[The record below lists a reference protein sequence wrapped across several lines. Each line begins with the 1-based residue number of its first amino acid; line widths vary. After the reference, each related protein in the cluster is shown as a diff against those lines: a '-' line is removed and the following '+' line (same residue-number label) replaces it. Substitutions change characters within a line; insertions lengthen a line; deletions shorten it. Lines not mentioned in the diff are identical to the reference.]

1 MLFIQRGIGKQWGR
15 YNMAEQNRKELAP
28 ALRWGYE
35 CRKFLN
41 GKTIKTC
48 RYLTKEELVA
58 CFGTDDMPAPL
69 VIEFTDGHYIF
80 PMSDDEGNSAGALAT
95 SHTGMLS
102 TIPVVGR

>member
-1 MLFIQRGIGKQWGR
+1 
-15 YNMAEQNRKELAP
+15 MAKPKTKTLENVKESLPP
-28 ALRWGYE
+28 AMRWSME
-35 CRKFLN
+35 CRDFLN
-41 GKTIKTC
+41 GKTIKNC

-69 VIEFTDGHYIF
+69 VIEFTDGHWMF

-95 SHTGMLS
+95 SHDGMLS